1 MGVAKGH
8 GAGFSQDMSPVV
20 PVSLSSLS
28 IRSIH
33 GMFCLWGC
41 LATVLPLRA
50 ADSPSTR
57 TSEQWIGYTQL
68 ATREAG
74 GRHANIRT
82 SRAMSMHTD
91 GSTPRELGA
100 QLIENDDS

>member
-41 LATVLPLRA
+41 LVTVLTLRA

-82 SRAMSMHTD
+82 S
-91 GSTPRELGA
+91 TPIFWFHEGFF
-100 QLIENDDS
+100 

>member
-50 ADSPSTR
+50 ADPHPPEPLNNGS
-57 TSEQWIGYTQL
+57 
-68 ATREAG
+68 ATRNWPLVKQGVGSATIMLPASLPMAG
-74 GRHANIRT
+74 I
-82 SRAMSMHTD
+82 
-91 GSTPRELGA
+91 
-100 QLIENDDS
+100 